1 MTLPKEGS
9 RIHFS
14 QHCTMTEG
22 STRVIQKP
30 GENCEPSSV
39 LDHLNLLYCYCRIHL
54 IITIKAGC
62 YRRQIFRG
70 KKKVIKIHCEVRMWW
85 KGSVVGKRLE
95 QACPTHGLWA
105 ACSLAQLILWP
116 AHWMAQPSP
125 ERTTH
130 RSTTATQWCT
140 VNTELQLGHGE
151 SAVLTQVMANNFMH
165 FDTLAKHSPVNSK
178 KYAAILW
185 QRNLRTGFKTA
196 QKDLQF
202 FWCFSIFSQH
212 KYIFQMECIKLQS
225 DIQQI
230 FNLTM
235 SLYQTFT
242 SPLLPERNIPHC
254 TVTPYSC
261 HHFWQYIRVW
271 KTRMKHRTS
280 NIS

>member
-39 LDHLNLLYCYCRIHL
+39 PDHLNLLYCYCRIHL
-54 IITIKAGC
+54 IIVIKAGC

-105 ACSLAQLILWP
+105 ACSLAQLIWWP

-125 ERTTH
+125 GRTTH

-140 VNTELQLGHGE
+140 VNTELQLGHGVQC
-151 SAVLTQVMANNFMH
+151 SAN
-165 FDTLAKHSPVNSK
+165 
-178 KYAAILW
+178 
-185 QRNLRTGFKTA
+185 
-196 QKDLQF
+196 
-202 FWCFSIFSQH
+202 
-212 KYIFQMECIKLQS
+212 
-225 DIQQI
+225 
-230 FNLTM
+230 
-235 SLYQTFT
+235 
-242 SPLLPERNIPHC
+242 
-254 TVTPYSC
+254 
-261 HHFWQYIRVW
+261 
-271 KTRMKHRTS
+271 
-280 NIS
+280 